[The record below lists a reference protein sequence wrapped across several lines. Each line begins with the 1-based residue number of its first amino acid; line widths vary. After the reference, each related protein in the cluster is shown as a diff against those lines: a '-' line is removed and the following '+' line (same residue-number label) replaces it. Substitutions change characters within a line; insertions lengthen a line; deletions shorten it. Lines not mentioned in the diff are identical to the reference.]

1 MLHHESLMNELPR
14 TITAS
19 ADAGAAAHADLP
31 RSRRWLHRYAVVLAL
46 ATWVLIF
53 AGGMVTSTGSGL
65 AVPDW
70 PTSYGYNMFAFPY
83 SQWVG
88 GIFYEHGHRLIA
100 STVGLLTIGLCI
112 WLWVTEPRRWLRKLG
127 YLALAAVIVQGIL
140 GGLTVR
146 YFLPTP
152 VSVAHACLA
161 QTFLCIVVSI
171 AVFTSPRWL
180 RSSTDGNPAA
190 SREAQVRFQEEN
202 HRSASIQTPHLGVL
216 LTAIVFL
223 QLILGAI
230 MRHTESGLAVP
241 DFPLAY
247 GQVIPGFDEGSVAD
261 YNDYRRFTLGV
272 PAVTVGQIASHMAH
286 RAGALLVTAV
296 VFIVGILTLRRH
308 GDRPLLTR
316 PVMLAMGLVLLQIAL
331 GAWTVLSQKLPVIA
345 TAHVAVGA
353 ATLAVAWV
361 FTLRAHRYIGVARTE
376 KFPRTVGVAGAT
388 G

>member
-1 MLHHESLMNELPR
+1 MYDSSVSPAAFES
-14 TITAS
+14 
-19 ADAGAAAHADLP
+19 AGAKAPGALP
-31 RSRRWLHRYAVVLAL
+31 RSRLWLHRYAIVLAS

-70 PTSYGYNMFAFPY
+70 PTSYGYNMFTFPY

-112 WLWVTEPRRWLRKLG
+112 WLWNVEPRRWLCKLG
-127 YLALAAVIVQGIL
+127 TVALFAVILQGLL

-146 YFLPTP
+146 FLLPAP

-161 QTFLCIVVSI
+161 QAFFCMVVSI

-180 RSSTDGNPAA
+180 RGSTAA
-190 SREAQVRFQEEN
+190 RCTDEASVDAT
-202 HRSASIQTPHLGVL
+202 RSASEGTKFGAPFAATRIQTPHLGIF
-216 LTAIVFL
+216 LTGMVFL
-223 QLILGAI
+223 QLILGAV
-230 MRHTESGLAVP
+230 MRHTDSGLAVL

-247 GQVIPGFDEGSVAD
+247 GQVFPSLNAEAVES
-261 YNDYRRFTLGV
+261 YNDHRRFVRGI
-272 PAVTVGQIASHMAH
+272 PAVTVDQIAYHMAH
-286 RAGALLVTAV
+286 RAGALGVAAAIFLVGAAV
-296 VFIVGILTLRRH
+296 LRRH
-308 GDRPLLTR
+308 RNLS
-316 PVMLAMGLVLLQIAL
+316 MLARPALAAMALVVVQFGL
-331 GAWTVLSQKLPVIA
+331 GAWTVLSEKMPFVA

-353 ATLAVAWV
+353 ATLAVVWV
-361 FTLRAHRYIGVARTE
+361 FTLRAYRV
-376 KFPRTVGVAGAT
+376 VGVVRRERLPRAVVAGVV